1 MCLLVVYKVW
11 SSLIGLQVVRK
22 SVDVLFVCSICCAL
36 FAFWIV
42 LQTNCIILCLQA
54 AELQEK
60 LSRTLEEN
68 QKLQEK
74 LVLLSRE
81 KQATDK
87 KVTEM

>member
-1 MCLLVVYKVW
+1 MLCTFCILECFTKNLYSILL
-11 SSLIGLQVVRK
+11 
-22 SVDVLFVCSICCAL
+22 CM
-36 FAFWIV
+36 
-42 LQTNCIILCLQA
+42 QA

-60 LSRTLEEN
+60 LSKTLEEN

-87 KVTEM
+87 KVMKI

>member
-1 MCLLVVYKVW
+1 
-11 SSLIGLQVVRK
+11 
-22 SVDVLFVCSICCAL
+22 
-36 FAFWIV
+36 
-42 LQTNCIILCLQA
+42 LQA

-60 LSRTLEEN
+60 LSKTLEEN

-87 KVTEM
+87 KVMEI